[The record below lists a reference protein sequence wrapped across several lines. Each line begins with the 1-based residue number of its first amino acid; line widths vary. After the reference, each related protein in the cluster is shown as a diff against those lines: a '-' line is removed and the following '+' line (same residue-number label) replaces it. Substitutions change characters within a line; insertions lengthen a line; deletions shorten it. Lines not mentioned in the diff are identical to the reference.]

1 MNPPMKT
8 AIALLLNTIPRP
20 WLIRISRPVM
30 KITSLLFL
38 GNKVECPICGG
49 RFSKFLPYGYNR
61 VRKGVLCPRCFSL
74 ERHRLLWLYLKNKTG
89 FFTDPLNVLHVA
101 PEQCFYSRFRKLD
114 NLDYTTADLE
124 SPLAD
129 VKLDIQQMPLADDTF
144 DVVICNHVLEH
155 VPDDRKAMREIL
167 RVLKPGG
174 YGIMQVP
181 MELTLEKT
189 YEDAAI
195 VDPHEREVHF
205 RQKDHYRLYG
215 RDYTERIKE
224 CGFRISEP
232 NYSDELDPKTIQRY
246 RLPENEILMGFYK
259 KSQESGVK
267 SQESGVRNQE

>member
-1 MNPPMKT
+1 MNPLVKK

-20 WLIRISRPVM
+20 WLIRISHPVM
-30 KITSLLFL
+30 KITSILFL
-38 GNKVECPICGG
+38 GNKVECPVCGG
-49 RFSKFLPYGYNR
+49 RFSRFLPYGYNK

-74 ERHRLLWLYLKNKTG
+74 ERHRLLWLYLKNKTV
-89 FFTDPLNVLHVA
+89 FFTDPLKVLHVA
-101 PEQCFYSRFRKLD
+101 PEQCFYSRFRKLG

-129 VKLDIQQMPLADDTF
+129 VKLDIQQMPLADNTF

-181 MELTLEKT
+181 MEMTLEKT
-189 YEDAAI
+189 YEDPAI

-215 RDYTERIKE
+215 RDYIERIRE

-232 NYSDELDPKTIQRY
+232 NYSDELDQQTIQRY
-246 RLPENEILMGFYK
+246 RLPENEILMRFYK
-259 KSQESGVK
+259 KSQESGT
-267 SQESGVRNQE
+267 RNKED